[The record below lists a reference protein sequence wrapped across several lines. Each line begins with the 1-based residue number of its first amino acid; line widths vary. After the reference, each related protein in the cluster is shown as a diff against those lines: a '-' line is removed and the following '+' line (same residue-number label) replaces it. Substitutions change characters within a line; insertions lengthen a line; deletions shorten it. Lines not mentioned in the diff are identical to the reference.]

1 MNIPAFRFD
10 GAGLSLHFLHANGYP
25 PECYFPLFERM
36 KSSFSI
42 FGMLLRPLWP
52 DARMEELKDWH
63 PLTADL
69 LEFLSSRQGEPVI
82 AVGHSIGGIVTLRA
96 ALQEPEKFRAII
108 LIEPVLFPPYYII
121 LWNIARWLGLGFRI
135 HPLIQGTLRRRREFD
150 DLEHVFQ
157 GYRNRK
163 IFRYLTDDALRAYIK
178 GITKPQ
184 KNGYSLAYSPEWEA
198 HIYYTGIWPD
208 LELWRKL
215 KNLRVPALIIRGEES
230 GTFWR
235 SSYERI
241 RRIHPG
247 IRLATIEKSSHLVP
261 LERPEL
267 VFDLIRSF
275 IMEII

>member
-1 MNIPAFRFD
+1 
-10 GAGLSLHFLHANGYP
+10 
-25 PECYFPLFERM
+25 
-36 KSSFSI
+36 
-42 FGMLLRPLWP
+42 
-52 DARMEELKDWH
+52 
-63 PLTADL
+63 
-69 LEFLSSRQGEPVI
+69 
-82 AVGHSIGGIVTLRA
+82 
-96 ALQEPEKFRAII
+96 
-108 LIEPVLFPPYYII
+108 
-121 LWNIARWLGLGFRI
+121 
-135 HPLIQGTLRRRREFD
+135 
-150 DLEHVFQ
+150 
-157 GYRNRK
+157 
-163 IFRYLTDDALRAYIK
+163 LRAYIK